1 MTAICGAS
9 TYEAP
14 RSRCSLLG
22 RPRRAVSIG
31 RVHRLQ
37 GGLNASSKAHP
48 MNPTAQSGFADLV
61 FELRFDP
68 LVDQQAPLSFPCD
81 ARGHVDLDELCDRSR
96 RDYLFA
102 HTLIGRQFTA
112 PVVRACVLNA

>member
-1 MTAICGAS
+1 
-9 TYEAP
+9 
-14 RSRCSLLG
+14 
-22 RPRRAVSIG
+22 
-31 RVHRLQ
+31 LQ
-37 GGLNASSKAHP
+37 AELNAFFKAHP
-48 MNPTAQSGFADLV
+48 MSSTAQPGFADLV

-68 LVDQQAPLSFPCD
+68 LVEEQAPLSFPCD

-112 PVVRACVLNA
+112 PVVHACALSA